1 MILLLFKI
9 FLNYCV
15 SDSIKKGTSAITT
28 EYPRD
33 FKLKINLMRKLL
45 TIFTGTLITGT
56 LLAGGLVTNT
66 NNSAL
71 YTRLQSRNA
80 STLIDAVYY
89 NPAGLTK
96 LGNGLFISLNNQT
109 VGQTPSV
116 LNDYI
121 YLNGTPKEY
130 LGKTRVPI
138 YPGVFAAFNIGK
150 LSISAG
156 VNPVGGGGTATFEE
170 GLPSFEMSLADLK
183 PLLVGQGIPT
193 TQYSADIFFE
203 GKSLY
208 MGYQLNLAYKL
219 NDMISVGA
227 GIRMVSAKNK
237 YDGSLVDISVN
248 PNFPTFGSQFNGT
261 MVKARDFFTAGSNFF
276 TALPAVATGAAAE
289 LQPAIDAGY
298 GSTLLANGGTIGMSA
313 EDIQG
318 IQALLSAKGLTAAQI
333 GAATITSSQTE
344 LNSAGPVYLAKAAG
358 MAVYAGQTQDVYVDV
373 EQTGKGYS
381 PILSVNIS
389 PVKNL
394 NIALKYEFKTN
405 LKLTT
410 TVFDGK
416 GGGVFT
422 DGEEV
427 IADMPAMLAAGVEFR
442 PIERLMVTGSANYYF
457 DKDVDYD
464 GSETDDINMI
474 DKNFTEY
481 ALGAELGISKKLR
494 VSAGWLGT
502 FAGVNEDYQ
511 NDQRFDLNTNSFGG
525 GIGLSIIP
533 MLDINLGGQYTM
545 YKEGTKDF
553 DHMLGP
559 LPVAVTETYNKKTW
573 VVAVGLDFHF
583 GK

>member
-1 MILLLFKI
+1 
-9 FLNYCV
+9 
-15 SDSIKKGTSAITT
+15 
-28 EYPRD
+28 
-33 FKLKINLMRKLL
+33 MRKLL
-45 TIFTGTLITGT
+45 SLFAGTMITGS

-96 LGNGLFISLNNQT
+96 LGNGLFISINNQT
-109 VGQTPSV
+109 IRQTPTV

-121 YLNGTPKEY
+121 YLTGSPKEFV
-130 LGKTRVPI
+130 GKASAPI
-138 YPGVFAAFNIGK
+138 YPGIYAAFNIGK
-150 LSISAG
+150 FSVSAG
-156 VNPVGGGGTATFEE
+156 VNPVGGGGSATYEK
-170 GLPSFEMSLADLK
+170 GLPSFEMRVADLV
-183 PLLVGQGIPT
+183 PGLVSQNIPT
-193 TQYSADIFFE
+193 TQYSADISFE
-203 GKSLY
+203 GTSLF

-237 YDGSLVDISVN
+237 YDGSLKDISVN
-248 PNFPTFGSQFNGT
+248 PNYPAFGTEYNGS
-261 MVKARDFFTAGSNFF
+261 MVLARDFFTDGATFLTG
-276 TALPAVATGAAAE
+276 LATGATSFVAG
-289 LQPAIDAGY
+289 LQPIIIGGG
-298 GSTLLANGGTIGMSA
+298 GSVLLSDGTTVGLSGTQIA
-313 EDIQG
+313 QIQG
-318 IQALLSAKGLTAAQI
+318 IITAAGQSPAGI
-333 GAATITSSQTE
+333 TILQAQTILGAAAPVFTAK
-344 LNSAGPVYLAKAAG
+344 SATMTGYAA
-358 MAVYAGQTQDVYVDV
+358 QTQDLYVDV
-373 EQTGKGYS
+373 DQTGNGYS

-389 PVKNL
+389 PVENL

-410 TVFDGK
+410 KVYEGK

-422 DGEEV
+422 DGQEV
-427 IADMPAMLAAGVEFR
+427 IADMPAMLAAGIEFR
-442 PIERLMVTGSANYYF
+442 PVEKLMVSGSMNYYF

-464 GSETDDINMI
+464 GSESLDVNMI

-481 ALGAELGISKKLR
+481 ALGAEYGLSDKLR

-502 FAGVNEDYQ
+502 FAGVNDEYQ

-525 GIGLSIIP
+525 GIGYSVAP

-545 YKEGTKDF
+545 YKEGTKGF
-553 DHMLGP
+553 SHMLGQI
-559 LPVAVTETYNKKTW
+559 PVPVKETYNKKTW